1 MKNKPALTSGIQE
14 NIKVT
19 ALKKTIVDFV
29 RWAIVVV
36 VFAVVIAL
44 VCGVFEG
51 ALYIYLKYGMVVAA
65 GVVVGAI
72 FVGFFLFRY
81 FINLNTLKEKT
92 TKGEPLVSWLTI
104 DKMNSTPPVGRY
116 NLILKNGKILWNVTE
131 LVFFEKRDDVSEW
144 MLKPNM
150 K

>member
-1 MKNKPALTSGIQE
+1 MKNKPALTSAIQE

-29 RWAIVVV
+29 RWAIIVV

-51 ALYIYLKYGMVVAA
+51 ALYIYFKYGMVVAA
-65 GVVVGAI
+65 GIVVGAI
-72 FVGFFLFRY
+72 FVGFFLFCY
-81 FINLNTLKEKT
+81 FTNLYTLKEKT
-92 TKGEPLVSWLTI
+92 AKGESLVSWLTI

-144 MLKPNM
+144 MLKPNR

>member
-51 ALYIYLKYGMVVAA
+51 ALYIYLKYGMVVVA